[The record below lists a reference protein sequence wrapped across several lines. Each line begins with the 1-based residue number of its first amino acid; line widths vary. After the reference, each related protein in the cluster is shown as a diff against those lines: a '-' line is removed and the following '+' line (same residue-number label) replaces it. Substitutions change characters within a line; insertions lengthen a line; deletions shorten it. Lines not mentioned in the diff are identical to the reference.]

1 MNKTIQTLVII
12 LFFVSCN
19 STTEKQATNK
29 NTFKNKELSYSGDG
43 FLVHG
48 YLHTNEPTVFIK
60 DTNDSILY
68 KSTIN
73 ANGYF
78 ALKGNLNDTIP
89 AYISTGNTRLNFL
102 LYNTEIA
109 ISKDEHFKTEEQQ
122 VYNHY
127 FNTLTSKST
136 LDKSLINKIK
146 KAIIDNKNTVKFR
159 KILSKQQYQEIV
171 FLKNFIKENPNHYT
185 TLFAIQA
192 LDRRTNISNESYQKY
207 KKTLAKDIKNT
218 SLAFELDN
226 YFLEK
231 EIKSKTQQIGK
242 VKQENTSTIPQPTPK
257 PIVEDRAKAFYFE
270 GETRNGT
277 TITLPAVVRKSKLTY
292 IDFWASWCGP
302 CRMQNPVLRS
312 IYKQYHKQGLS
323 IISVSEDT
331 DINAWKN
338 AITIDN
344 LPWIHIIDKD
354 KSISRRYYVESLPF
368 GVLVDSK
375 GMVIADF
382 VSAGK
387 LKQLVPKY
395 INEK

>member
-1 MNKTIQTLVII
+1 MKRLITILSII
-12 LFFVSCN
+12 FFVSCN
-19 STTEKQATNK
+19 TTAEKQASNK
-29 NTFKNKELSYSGDG
+29 NEYSGEG

-48 YLHTNEPTVFIK
+48 YLHPNDSTVFIK
-60 DTNDSILY
+60 NSKDSVLY

-73 ANGYF
+73 DNGYF
-78 ALKGNLNDTIP
+78 AIKGTISDTIP
-89 AYISTGNTRLNFL
+89 AYISTNNTRLDFL

-109 ISKDEHFKTEEQQ
+109 LRKDEHFKTDNQQ
-122 VYNHY
+122 LYNEY
-127 FNTLTSKST
+127 VKTITSKST
-136 LDKSLINKIK
+136 IDRSLINKIK
-146 KAIIDNKNTVKFR
+146 KAIIDNKNTVRFR
-159 KILSKQQYQEIV
+159 STLSKLQYQEIV
-171 FLKNFIKENPNHYT
+171 FLKNFIKENSNHYAA
-185 TLFAIQA
+185 LLAIQA
-192 LDRRTNISNESYQKY
+192 LDKRANIANEDYLKY
-207 KKTLAKDIKNT
+207 KETLGQDIKNT
-218 SLAFELDN
+218 SLALELDN

-231 EIKSKTQQIGK
+231 EIKSKTQQISK
-242 VKQENTSTIPQPTPK
+242 VKQGNTSTVPKKTPK
-257 PIVEDRAKAFYFE
+257 PVVEDRAKAFYFE
-270 GETRNGT
+270 GETLNGT

-302 CRMQNPVLRS
+302 CRMQNPVLRG

-331 DINAWKN
+331 DSNAWKN

-344 LPWIHIIDKD
+344 LPWIHVLDKD

-375 GMVIADF
+375 GMVIADY